1 MLPKGSIY
9 NIAIFFALSSCI
21 FSPAEAQEEPQET
34 QAPALSV
41 DAGESREAIVG
52 KELTFDITPALSGDP
67 STIEEIVWDFG
78 DSIRATGAR
87 VNHQYTRPGTYTVRL
102 RVTTP
107 SGIYEDTTSVRIF
120 EHLLLLITDSAAETE
135 ELEHYRRAA
144 ADQKILLLI
153 LRASNGP
160 EALIEEELT
169 QQLQAA
175 SPEITKASLIIT
187 WTSGTVGTN
196 VLSKF
201 AQQIHQSDPRTAPNL
216 SFAEKGVIILTTTPL
231 GVLTPAAQ
239 NVFDQLQPSYV
250 LITRPAALELFLNAH
265 EPEEVRSN
273 IISSS
278 IEYRLLGTFSAR
290 TVRDLGPTN
299 FMSFTINFLVNRGVA
314 INTIILI
321 LMLPLI
327 ASILAFARHVLGIKA
342 FGLVT
347 PTLTTLSFL
356 VMGLRFGLIVFATI
370 LAAGTLTR
378 LLLRRWRLL
387 YLPRMAL
394 VLTSVSLGIIIFL
407 TIGLAT
413 NSIRALSF
421 SVFPTLIL
429 MLLAEEFIA
438 LQFKAGAKTALTVTA
453 WTLALAILGYY
464 VVSWQLLRTLLLSY
478 PEIVLITIPLNF
490 LLGQWSGLRLTEYFR
505 FRELLRHG
513 RFAE

>member
-1 MLPKGSIY
+1 
-9 NIAIFFALSSCI
+9 
-21 FSPAEAQEEPQET
+21 
-34 QAPALSV
+34 
-41 DAGESREAIVG
+41 
-52 KELTFDITPALSGDP
+52 
-67 STIEEIVWDFG
+67 
-78 DSIRATGAR
+78 
-87 VNHQYTRPGTYTVRL
+87 
-102 RVTTP
+102 
-107 SGIYEDTTSVRIF
+107 
-120 EHLLLLITDSAAETE
+120 
-135 ELEHYRRAA
+135 
-144 ADQKILLLI
+144 
-153 LRASNGP
+153 
-160 EALIEEELT
+160 
-169 QQLQAA
+169 
-175 SPEITKASLIIT
+175 
-187 WTSGTVGTN
+187 
-196 VLSKF
+196 
-201 AQQIHQSDPRTAPNL
+201 
-216 SFAEKGVIILTTTPL
+216 
-231 GVLTPAAQ
+231 
-239 NVFDQLQPSYV
+239 
-250 LITRPAALELFLNAH
+250 
-265 EPEEVRSN
+265 
-273 IISSS
+273 
-278 IEYRLLGTFSAR
+278 
-290 TVRDLGPTN
+290 
-299 FMSFTINFLVNRGVA
+299 MSFTINFLVNRGVA

-327 ASILAFARHVLGIKA
+327 ASILAFARHVIGIKA

-356 VMGLRFGLIVFATI
+356 VMGLRFGLIVFAII

-407 TIGLAT
+407 AIGLAT

-505 FRELLRHG
+505 FRKLLRHG
-513 RFAE
+513 RLAE